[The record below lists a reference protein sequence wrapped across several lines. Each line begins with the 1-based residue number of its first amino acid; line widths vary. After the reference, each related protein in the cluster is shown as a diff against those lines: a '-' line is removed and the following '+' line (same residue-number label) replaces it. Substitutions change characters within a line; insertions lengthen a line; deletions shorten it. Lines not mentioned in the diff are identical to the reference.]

1 VNKKKAMSDGDSVIG
16 IRIGLTFICD
26 TVIKHAAILRTE
38 LAQTKR
44 DMMHQVMNARQYG
57 S

>member
-1 VNKKKAMSDGDSVIG
+1 MSDGDSVIG

-44 DMMHQVMNARQYG
+44 DMMHEVMNARQYG